1 MVFVDYSTSQ
11 EILNNSENN
20 EIANKILMYS
30 GSAESTDL
38 ALNKLKE
45 LKIDESKYFV
55 EKDSNAFEEVFR
67 VSEWN
72 KIYNKSNDLFYY
84 VRWDGCSFINLDSMV
99 KGKNL

>member
-1 MVFVDYSTSQ
+1 
-11 EILNNSENN
+11 
-20 EIANKILMYS
+20 MYS

-55 EKDSNAFEEVFR
+55 EKDSNAFERVFR

-72 KIYNKSNDLFYY
+72 KTYNK
-84 VRWDGCSFINLDSMV
+84 
-99 KGKNL
+99 K

>member
-1 MVFVDYSTSQ
+1 
-11 EILNNSENN
+11 
-20 EIANKILMYS
+20 MYS

-45 LKIDESKYFV
+45 LKLMSQSILLK
-55 EKDSNAFEEVFR
+55 KILMRLRVFR

-72 KIYNKSNDLFYY
+72 KTYNKNNDLFYY

-99 KGKNL
+99 KRKNL

>member
-1 MVFVDYSTSQ
+1 M
-11 EILNNSENN
+11 
-20 EIANKILMYS
+20 
-30 GSAESTDL
+30 
-38 ALNKLKE
+38 KE

-55 EKDSNAFEEVFR
+55 EKDSNAFEESLR
-67 VSEWN
+67 VSQWN

>member
-11 EILNNSENN
+11 EILTIQKYN

-55 EKDSNAFEEVFR
+55 EKDSKR
-67 VSEWN
+67 L
-72 KIYNKSNDLFYY
+72 KSL
-84 VRWDGCSFINLDSMV
+84 
-99 KGKNL
+99 